1 MCTRSEGV
9 CDISQSLKS
18 VRERAK
24 PRKNGHEIRGKI
36 LEKKGKIRAN
46 ISPRHRY
53 APAQEVAGRGGV
65 AAVHCGAGQGRT
77 GTVLA
82 GYIMRTRGVV
92 VEEVNIITYQG
103 LL

>member
-1 MCTRSEGV
+1 ME
-9 CDISQSLKS
+9 
-18 VRERAK
+18 
-24 PRKNGHEIRGKI
+24 KNGNIQ
-36 LEKKGKIRAN
+36 AN

-82 GYIMRTRGVV
+82 AYIMRTRGVA
-92 VEEVNIITYQG
+92 VEEVNIITHHAIKLYWT
-103 LL
+103 LCRRWRW